1 MSIFMCHIQFPKIIN
16 KSMTKVS
23 SAIIIILGI
32 KIVMRLLDFALTK
45 SKSGNSVAGKQAE
58 PLQCYFS
65 SNYRG

>member
-1 MSIFMCHIQFPKIIN
+1 
-16 KSMTKVS
+16 MTKVS